1 MTFISLIFI
10 IIFCKSSFLQ
20 GWMIT
25 LVDGDSYTFLFE
37 DVDHVTNISYTGRL
51 DDFQDG
57 DFVLLGHNFTQVP
70 DMVSITGDI
79 RNSSKDVPTYEDN
92 VHGDWHFDEED
103 MQLNYLGKN
112 YIMVKKVPNILL
124 VI

>member
-1 MTFISLIFI
+1 
-10 IIFCKSSFLQ
+10 
-20 GWMIT
+20 MIT

-57 DFVLLGHNFTQVP
+57 NFVLLGHNFTQVP

-103 MQLNYLGKN
+103 MQLNYLGKK
-112 YIMVKKVPNILL
+112 YEKCTIYFRV
-124 VI
+124 